1 MSDSE
6 LNALERDVEQ
16 ARARFADDLARLRSP
31 ATLARFKDDAW
42 AEASQTKDELVD
54 KTKEAAKDGAQR
66 LFTDLKERAAAN
78 PVAAL
83 AIGAGL
89 AWRLVHKPPI
99 ATLLVGMGVV
109 GLLRTPA
116 RNSEPYMGLHDEDPR
131 LRYRHRANDAGLGA
145 RAGELAEAVKEKVQD
160 WSASAGDAARA
171 TATQVA
177 DTAASVTER
186 ASRVMHDARHAARET
201 ASQIA
206 DKASSVADRASDG
219 LQDANHATR
228 DTVARMGDKAVSVAG
243 QASQGLQDVG
253 GAARETVGHMADKA
267 AVLGHQASHRVY
279 EALPGKED
287 RDTYLLG
294 AAALAVAAAVGIA
307 YQRRSHHEDSARR

>member
-1 MSDSE
+1 MSDAE

-31 ATLARFKDDAW
+31 STLARFKDDAW
-42 AEASQTKDELVD
+42 AEARDTKDELVG

-66 LFTDLKERAAAN
+66 LFTELKERAAAN

-89 AWRLVHKPPI
+89 AWRLVHRPPI

-109 GLLRTPA
+109 GLLRTSPA

-131 LRYRHRANDAGLGA
+131 LLHRYGADEPGLAA
-145 RAGELAEAVKEKVQD
+145 RAGELADVVKDKVQD
-160 WSASAGDAARA
+160 WSADAGDAART
-171 TATQVA
+171 TATQIA
-177 DTAASVTER
+177 ETTTAMAER
-186 ASRVMHDARHAARET
+186 ASRALRDVRDVARDTAENVGDRAATMAE
-201 ASQIA
+201 
-206 DKASSVADRASDG
+206 RASDG
-219 LQDANHATR
+219 LHDAKHTARITAAQDAS
-228 DTVARMGDKAVSVAG
+228 DTV
-243 QASQGLQDVG
+243 
-253 GAARETVGHMADKA
+253 RETVAHMADKA
-267 AVLGHQASHRVY
+267 AVLGQQASHRIY
-279 EALPGKED
+279 EALPDKED

-307 YQRRSHHEDSARR
+307 YQRRSPHEESARR